1 MSQFDRLDR
10 TVRAWPTRRAMLL
23 SVLAGAGLC
32 ALPAMAQQ
40 AVLRIAAV
48 VNEEI
53 ISLYDLDTRL
63 RLTMLN
69 SGLQPTQE
77 NFRRL
82 APDIL
87 RQLIDE
93 RLRVQEATKTGVS
106 VADNEVT
113 AEMDG
118 IGARNNI
125 GPGQI
130 DAFLQQRGIDPATL
144 RAQIKANIAW
154 ARLVNRRLRRDSE
167 IGEDEIDLEL
177 ERLKQSL
184 DKPQNR
190 VFEIFLPID
199 NIERESEI
207 RRGAESLVAQIRAGA
222 PFTEVARTFSQSST
236 ARVGGDLGWQPSGAL
251 AFEVE
256 EVLER
261 MQPGQVSDPIRTM
274 TGYAIIRLADRRLIQ
289 AVDPGLARLELV
301 QVSGTGDG
309 AAAALETLRGQGNDC
324 DALEVGAE
332 QVQGLNAVRVK
343 EVLLRDLPQQ
353 VRDAIVNLKA
363 GSISPTIALPDRQ
376 VMLGICSREDPPT
389 PLPARDEIRD
399 RLQRE
404 RLDLL
409 ARRYLRDLRQ
419 AAFIDIRM

>member
-10 TVRAWPTRRAMLL
+10 TARARFTRRALLL
-23 SVLAGAGLC
+23 SVVAGAGLST
-32 ALPAMAQQ
+32 LPALAQQ

-48 VNEEI
+48 VNNEI
-53 ISLYDLDTRL
+53 ISVYDLDSRL

-69 SGLQPTQE
+69 SGLQPTPE

-106 VADNEVT
+106 VSDNEVNG
-113 AEMDG
+113 EMDS

-125 GPGQI
+125 GPGQLE
-130 DAFLQQRGIDPATL
+130 AFLQQRGIDPATL
-144 RAQIKANIAW
+144 RAQIRANIAW

-190 VFEIFLPID
+190 VFEIFLPVD
-199 NIERESEI
+199 TVEREAEI

-222 PFTEVARTFSQSST
+222 PFSEVARTFSQSST

-251 AFEVE
+251 TFEVE
-256 EVLER
+256 EVLDR
-261 MQPGQVSDPIRTM
+261 LQPGQVSDPIRTM
-274 TGYAIIRLADRRLIQ
+274 TGFAIIRLADRRMIQ

-309 AAAALETLRGQGNDC
+309 AAAALETLRGQSSNC

-332 QVQGLNAVRVK
+332 QVQGLAAVRVK

>member
-1 MSQFDRLDR
+1 MSQFDRLDHTR
-10 TVRAWPTRRAMLL
+10 HACPTRRTMLL
-23 SVLAGAGLC
+23 SVLAGASLC
-32 ALPAMAQQ
+32 ALPAKAQQ

-48 VNEEI
+48 VNSEI
-53 ISLYDLDTRL
+53 ISVYDLDTRL

-106 VADNEVT
+106 VSDNEVT
-113 AEMDG
+113 SEMDG

-125 GPGQI
+125 GPGQL
-130 DAFLQQRGIDPATL
+130 DSFLQQRGIDPATL

-190 VFEIFLPID
+190 VFEISLPVD
-199 NIERESEI
+199 NIEREADI

-251 AFEVE
+251 TFEVE

-274 TGYAIIRLADRRLIQ
+274 TGFAIIRLADRRLIQ

-389 PLPARDEIRD
+389 PLPSRDEIRD

>member
-1 MSQFDRLDR
+1 
-10 TVRAWPTRRAMLL
+10 MLL

>member
-1 MSQFDRLDR
+1 
-10 TVRAWPTRRAMLL
+10 MLL

-53 ISLYDLDTRL
+53 ISLYDLDSRL
-63 RLTMLN
+63 RLIMLN

-106 VADNEVT
+106 VSDNDVT

-130 DAFLQQRGIDPATL
+130 DGFLQQRGIDPATL

-177 ERLKQSL
+177 ERLRQSL

-190 VFEIFLPID
+190 VFEIFLPVD
-199 NIERESEI
+199 NIEREGDI
-207 RRGAESLVAQIRAGA
+207 RRGAESLVAQLRAGA
-222 PFTEVARTFSQSST
+222 PFSEVARTFSQSST

-251 AFEVE
+251 PFEVE
-256 EVLER
+256 EVLDR
-261 MQPGQVSDPIRTM
+261 LQPGQVSDPIRTM
-274 TGYAIIRLADRRLIQ
+274 TGFAIIRLADRRLIQ

-309 AAAALETLRGQGNDC
+309 AAAALETLRGQSNDC

-332 QVQGLNAVRVK
+332 QIPGLSAVRVE
-343 EVLLRDLPQQ
+343 EVLLRDLPQE
-353 VRDAIVNLKA
+353 VRDAVMTLKA

-376 VMLGICSREDPPT
+376 VMLGICSRQDPPT
-389 PLPARDEIRD
+389 PLPSRDEIRD

>member
-53 ISLYDLDTRL
+53 ISLYDLDSRL
-63 RLTMLN
+63 RLIMLN

-106 VADNEVT
+106 VSDNDVT

-130 DAFLQQRGIDPATL
+130 DGFLQQRGIDPATL

-177 ERLKQSL
+177 ERLRQSL

-190 VFEIFLPID
+190 VFEIFLPVD
-199 NIERESEI
+199 NIEREGDI
-207 RRGAESLVAQIRAGA
+207 RRGAESLVAQLRAGA
-222 PFTEVARTFSQSST
+222 PFSEVARTFSQSST

-251 AFEVE
+251 PFEVE
-256 EVLER
+256 EVLDR
-261 MQPGQVSDPIRTM
+261 LQPGQVSDPIRTM
-274 TGYAIIRLADRRLIQ
+274 TGFAIIRLADRRLIQ

-309 AAAALETLRGQGNDC
+309 AAAALETLRGQSNDC

-332 QVQGLNAVRVK
+332 QIPGLSAVRVE
-343 EVLLRDLPQQ
+343 EVLLRDLPQE
-353 VRDAIVNLKA
+353 VRDAVMTLKA

-376 VMLGICSREDPPT
+376 VMLGICSRQDPPT
-389 PLPARDEIRD
+389 PLPSRDEIRD